1 MKDKVRKSDLYYMDD
16 EVLKAYSEG
25 FMLSKLLL
33 WLIVIIISILLIWS
47 CWAKLDKI
55 TVGVGKVVPS
65 SQVQIIQNL
74 EGGVVNK
81 ISVTEGQFIQKGQ
94 ELVVLDDTKFKA
106 DFRERV
112 QQVDNL
118 LIDIVK
124 FSSIIGSVVIKE
136 KYDEND
142 WVSSVKINYE
152 FIHDEIN
159 LINIGREEKQR
170 IISEYQQSL
179 NVIKN
184 ELGLIEQK
192 VAQKTFELN
201 EVNTRV
207 KSLKKAYNLAVEE
220 YDIAKPLANDGIIP
234 KIEIIKLERQVNDKQ
249 REMTSIELSIP
260 SLHSEIKEAILQRV
274 DVAQKFITEQ
284 QIKLNEAH
292 NKLSEI
298 NESKVALRDRLNRT
312 VVVSPVDGVVK
323 KLYINTIGGVVKPGM
338 DILEIVPTEKNLLIE
353 AKISPKDIAFLRP
366 KLEARVRFSA
376 YDFGKYG
383 GLEGILEYI
392 SADTTEDKDGNS
404 HYLVRVRTIKNE
416 LDNDASL
423 PIIPGMTATVDIITG
438 ERTVLSYF
446 FSPIVETSNNA
457 FKE

>member
-338 DILEIVPTEKNLLIE
+338 DILEIVPTEKT
-353 AKISPKDIAFLRP
+353 
-366 KLEARVRFSA
+366 
-376 YDFGKYG
+376 Y
-383 GLEGILEYI
+383 
-392 SADTTEDKDGNS
+392 
-404 HYLVRVRTIKNE
+404 
-416 LDNDASL
+416 
-423 PIIPGMTATVDIITG
+423 
-438 ERTVLSYF
+438 
-446 FSPIVETSNNA
+446 
-457 FKE
+457 